1 MALKICGIIPEEL
14 EAIFIMYLDRGFMTS
29 SYKAGI
35 QK

>member
-1 MALKICGIIPEEL
+1 MWYNPQEL

-29 SYKAGI
+29 SYKAGM